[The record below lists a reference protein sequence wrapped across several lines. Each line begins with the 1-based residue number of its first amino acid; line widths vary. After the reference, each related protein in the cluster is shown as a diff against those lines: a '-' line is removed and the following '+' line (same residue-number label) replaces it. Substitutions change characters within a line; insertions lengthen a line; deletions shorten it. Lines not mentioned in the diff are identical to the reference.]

1 MKNFAEQINKKFTKK
16 QIVTSS
22 VILGVLVVGG
32 VTAGVVTHN
41 NNVHAQQVAQ
51 KAKVEADK
59 KAKAKQLAEE
69 KEIAQEK
76 EVAQLLETAS
86 KNPSDATIKA
96 AKEAISKLTYETVK
110 AKDTNQLKTIEG
122 RLALIKAAQT
132 ALKDYQAHAT
142 DSNKQKV
149 AQNAINAIKDK
160 NDEKVKAD
168 LQKAFDASNKQ
179 AQEAAKAEQA
189 KASQQASAKSN
200 QSASSNDSKQSN
212 TTANNN
218 TSDGTSNQ
226 ASSNGGT
233 SNGYAQN
240 SQGNQS
246 YQGNTNTGGN
256 TGGNTQSNPN
266 TDGNNQGGG
275 NSNAGSGGSTNNN
288 NNNSTPTPTPQ
299 PTIKYMGWVSVDGV
313 VKYSQTFATAG
324 EAQQYA
330 LSMYRQEG
338 TTNWDAND
346 ISWGVRPVQG

>member
-16 QIVTSS
+16 QIGTSS

-59 KAKAKQLAEE
+59 KAKQLAEE

-76 EVAQLLETAS
+76 EVAQSLETAS

-96 AKEAISKLTYETVK
+96 AKEAISKLTDETVK
-110 AKDTNQLKTIEG
+110 AKDTNHLKTIEG

-212 TTANNN
+212 RTANNN
-218 TSDGTSNQ
+218 TSDGTNNQ
-226 ASSNGGT
+226 ASSNGGS

-256 TGGNTQSNPN
+256 TQSNPN
-266 TDGNNQGGG
+266 TGGNSQGGG
-275 NSNAGSGGSTNNN
+275 NSNANSGGSTNNN

-313 VKYSQTFATAG
+313 VKYSQNFNSDAEATA
-324 EAQQYA
+324 YA
-330 LSMYRQEG
+330 SGVYNSKAVEDLMFAGHS
-338 TTNWDAND
+338 